1 MPEGDTLARIAIT
14 LQEALAG
21 RRVERF
27 ESPLP
32 ALRDVGLEGRVIERV
47 ESRGKH
53 LLIRFDDGRTLH
65 THLRMSGDWRLQ
77 ARGPRRAR
85 DLVAIETSD
94 RAAVLVRRPG
104 AGAPP
109 IVRLLS
115 ADALRRDRVL
125 RSLGPDVLA
134 ADFDAAEAARRLH
147 ASVHATVAEALLD
160 QRDVAGIGNEWKS
173 ELLFL
178 SGIDPRTPPREV
190 SEARWLELLAR
201 ARELLIKNVS
211 RGKSGR
217 FAIPFSW
224 SAASPRGGRASRF
237 GAGPSKWVYGRANK
251 PCLRCGAPIRF
262 LRQGLDRRSTYHCPH
277 CQR

>member
-14 LQEALAG
+14 LREALVG

-27 ESPLP
+27 ESPIP
-32 ALRDVGLEGRVIERV
+32 ALRDVGLEGRTIESI
-47 ESRGKH
+47 EARGKH

-65 THLRMSGDWRLQ
+65 THLRMSGDWRLH
-77 ARGPRRAR
+77 ARGARWPRV
-85 DLVAIETSD
+85 LVAIETSD
-94 RAAVLVRRPG
+94 RAAVLVRRAN

-109 IVRLLS
+109 IIRLLS

-134 ADFDAAEAARRLH
+134 ADFDAAEAARRLR

-178 SGIDPRTPPREV
+178 SGIDPRTPPRDIDET
-190 SEARWLELLAR
+190 RWLELLAR
-201 ARELLIKNVS
+201 ARELLTKNIS

-217 FAIPFSW
+217 FAI
-224 SAASPRGGRASRF
+224 AGRASRF
-237 GAGPSKWVYGRANK
+237 GPGPSKWVYGRANK

-262 LRQGLDRRSTYHCPH
+262 LRQGLDRRSTYHCPR